1 MIDAWLEKD
10 RASKPRVLSQPSDVQ
25 GAGVEGEGLP
35 LASSFSE
42 HTGHTGIPQSIG
54 GGIYSHHQL
63 EQEKEEEWEGR
74 GEREGEEKRGSDD
87 KDGNICPGIQ
97 CGEGIKH
104 NHRRSVGWILFIS
117 ISR

>member
-1 MIDAWLEKD
+1 MPGWRRTGL
-10 RASKPRVLSQPSDVQ
+10 ASPECAQSAFRCQ
-25 GAGVEGEGLP
+25 GAGVEGRGLP

-63 EQEKEEEWEGR
+63 EQEKEEEWGGKGREEGKGR
-74 GEREGEEKRGSDD
+74 RRGSDD

-104 NHRRSVGWILFIS
+104 NHRRSVRI
-117 ISR
+117 